1 MKLASRPT
9 ILFLALQSAGAFA
22 PRTAGGAATAVS
34 RFHSASASAS
44 ASASSVTTDSSSVC
58 SRIENDSLYSTLNEQ
73 ITNELAASQLYL
85 SASLWCER
93 RNLIG
98 MAAYMR
104 AESDEERSHALSFVD
119 FANKRQMPVQLQSLA
134 APPSDWDSVVD
145 LWQALLTAEKENTL
159 ALQKLDQVADE
170 YKDTALS
177 TFLDS
182 FHLEQVESEN
192 SLRNILAKARD
203 MEETP
208 GLLRQLD
215 TELGD
220 QASS

>member
-22 PRTAGGAATAVS
+22 PRTAGGAATTAS
-34 RFHSASASAS
+34 RLLSV
-44 ASASSVTTDSSSVC
+44 SASSSVTATDSSSSVY
-58 SRIENDSLYSTLNEQ
+58 SMIEKNSLYATLNKQ

-93 RNLIG
+93 RKLIG

-119 FANKRQMPVQLQSLA
+119 FANKRQMPVQLQSLT

-145 LWQALLTAEKENTL
+145 LWQALLAAEKENTL
-159 ALQKLDQVADE
+159 ALKELDQVADE

-192 SLRNILAKARD
+192 SLRSILAKASD